1 MNDIIPVGIAASK
14 QLTTEDRVA
23 DLAAE
28 SLIQGAVSFE
38 QLLKDFVLFHAGLLM
53 CCPGMVDD
61 PIQMYVAHAVGNPQI
76 GVIHTQNQM
85 FSGASPLTRAMWF
98 CAIKDWP
105 GLRQFL
111 GSFGVSDPV
120 KKTAFTTFWHSIH
133 IPDMRALESG
143 KWDAKSS
150 IPYIP
155 VEVIGMSG
163 HNHEVF
169 YASAAREPFSKPVYR
184 IRALTPEEGA
194 PVTALISQD
203 IDETWTPN
211 RSWVPPTAP
220 VAAEPSKPMSTQ
232 ELIDAWKREFGQ
244 PD

>member
-1 MNDIIPVGIAASK
+1 MNNIIPIGIAASQ
-14 QLTTEDRVA
+14 QLTAEDKFA

-28 SLIQGAVSFE
+28 SLIRGAVSFE

-61 PIQMYVAHAVGNPQI
+61 PIQIYVAHAQGNPQI

-85 FSGASPLTRAMWF
+85 FEGPSPLTRAMWF

-105 GLRQFL
+105 GLRHFL
-111 GSFGVSDPV
+111 GSFSVADPV
-120 KKTAFTTFWHSIH
+120 KKTAFTSFWHQIH

-143 KWDAKSS
+143 KWDAKTS

-155 VEVIGMSG
+155 VEIIGMSG

-169 YASAAREPFSKPVYR
+169 YTSAKKEPFSKPPYR
-184 IRALTPEEGA
+184 IRPLTPEQGE
-194 PVTALISQD
+194 PVKALIEGG
-203 IDETWTPN
+203 INEMWAPHRTWE
-211 RSWVPPTAP
+211 PPVAP
-220 VAAEPSKPMSTQ
+220 VAPVPSIPMSTQ
-232 ELIDAWKREFGQ
+232 ELINAWNREFGQ
-244 PD
+244 PV